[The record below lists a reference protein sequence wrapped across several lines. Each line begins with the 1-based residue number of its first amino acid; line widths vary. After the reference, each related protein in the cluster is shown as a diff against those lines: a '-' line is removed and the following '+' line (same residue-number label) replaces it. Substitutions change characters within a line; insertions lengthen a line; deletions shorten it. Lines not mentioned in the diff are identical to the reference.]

1 MTQLAIHISTIKTK
15 SISLKHFII
24 AYM

>member
-15 SISLKHFII
+15 SISLKHFIV